1 MKKQVTPLPISTP
14 AASNVVIC
22 EHWFSVEQLVNEFGC
37 SDRFILDAL
46 RSKEL
51 KGAKIGKRWL
61 ILKSDAIEWVKTLA
75 AVQ

>member
-1 MKKQVTPLPISTP
+1 MKNQSTP
-14 AASNVVIC
+14 KQATNGASIVVC
-22 EHWFSVEQLVNEFGC
+22 EHWYSVDQLVNEFGC
-37 SDRFILDAL
+37 SDRYILDAL

-75 AVQ
+75 AAQ

>member
-1 MKKQVTPLPISTP
+1 MKKQVTPLPVST
-14 AASNVVIC
+14 ASNVVIC

-37 SDRFILDAL
+37 SDRYILDAL

-61 ILKSDAIEWVKTLA
+61 ILKSDAILWVKTLA
-75 AVQ
+75 AAQ